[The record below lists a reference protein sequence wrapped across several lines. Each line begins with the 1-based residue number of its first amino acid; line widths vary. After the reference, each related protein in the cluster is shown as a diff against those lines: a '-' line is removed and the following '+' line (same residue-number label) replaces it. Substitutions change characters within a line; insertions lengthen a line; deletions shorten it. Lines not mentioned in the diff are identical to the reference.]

1 MSRRSGSQRQ
11 QQGPSTSAAPSS
23 QDADSTDPALMA
35 IRYGMKNALELVED
49 LIPACPT
56 EADKQRVTQRL
67 QSLMMKFVKAEMSY
81 HQSSNMITEC
91 AAEEFPDDETLDDK
105 EIFASCAKILPI
117 AEARMKDYEDS
128 LTDNTL
134 KAHPMYLKLL
144 EELREYGEPPDM
156 LEESILA
163 DDGGNEHIPVIDPI
177 TKTKLTDPVRN
188 SKCKH
193 IYGHAAILQLI
204 KKNSK
209 FRCPTM
215 GCPNT
220 TFIKARDLV
229 SDPKLTELVR
239 KKQAEAEQ
247 QNEDDS

>member
-1 MSRRSGSQRQ
+1 MSRRSGGSQRQ
-11 QQGPSTSAAPSS
+11 PGPSTSQQAPSS

-67 QSLMMKFVKAEMSY
+67 QALMMKFVRAEMSY
-81 HQSSNMITEC
+81 HESGNMINE
-91 AAEEFPDDETLDDK
+91 AAQEFPDDETLDDK
-105 EIFASCAKILPI
+105 EIFGSCAKILPI
-117 AEARMKDYEDS
+117 AEARMKEYEES
-128 LTDNTL
+128 LRDNTL
-134 KAHPMYLKLL
+134 KTHPMYVKLL
-144 EELREYGEPPDM
+144 EELQQYGESPDM

-215 GCPNT
+215 GCPNN
-220 TFIKARDLV
+220 TFIKARDLIT
-229 SDPKLTELVR
+229 DPKLTELVR

-247 QNEDDS
+247 QSEDDS